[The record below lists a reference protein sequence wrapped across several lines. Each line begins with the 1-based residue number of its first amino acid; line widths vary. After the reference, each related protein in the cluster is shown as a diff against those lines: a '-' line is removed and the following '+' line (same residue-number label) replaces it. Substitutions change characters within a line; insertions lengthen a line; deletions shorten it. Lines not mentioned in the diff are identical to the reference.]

1 MDLMD
6 AALTAGAAY
15 LGGPVAAAAAAGY
28 LGQQDTNATN
38 IALSQDQ
45 MAFQE
50 RMSNTAYQ
58 RQVKDLEAAGLNPML
73 AYVKGGGAST
83 PAGAMPVVQNSATA
97 GIGSALS
104 AAQVKSTSAQAA
116 KTLAEIPQVE
126 ALVDKTKQEFEN
138 LKTDNDKSKA
148 LIDNIRQEYQNLMK
162 TNLNLT
168 EVGNHLRESISLMK
182 AQIPNFNALTETNIF
197 QAQLVNTEQQLRKLD
212 LDAAKK
218 FDNFGR
224 EYKQYEPLIELMKSI
239 FGRRGGGIT
248 INK

>member
-1 MDLMD
+1 MFGVDD
-6 AALTAGAAY
+6 AALATAAVGA
-15 LGGPVAAAAAAGY
+15 LGY
-28 LGQQDTNATN
+28 FGQQDTNSAN
-38 IALSQDQ
+38 AAASQAQ
-45 MAFQE
+45 MDFQE

-58 RQVKDLEAAGLNPML
+58 RQVEDMKAAGLNPML
-73 AYVKGGGAST
+73 AYIKGGGAST
-83 PAGAMPVVQNSATA
+83 PPGSMPTYQNSAAA
-97 GIGSALS
+97 GASAALS
-104 AAQVKSTSAQAA
+104 AAQTVKTR
-116 KTLAEIPQVE
+116 AEIPQVE
-126 ALVDKTKQEFEN
+126 ALVEKTKQEFDN
-138 LKTDNDKSKA
+138 LKTDNDKAKA
-148 LIDNIRQEYQNLMK
+148 LIDNIKQEYQNLMK

-182 AQIPNFNALTETNIF
+182 AQIPNFNALTETQHF
-197 QAQLVNTEQQLRKLD
+197 QTQLVNTEQQLRKLD